1 MIGQPL
7 SGVKVLDLTH
17 HIAGP
22 YCTKL
27 LTDLGADVI
36 KIEKP
41 DEGDTARRM
50 GPFPND
56 EPHPEKSGLFLYLNT
71 HKRGI
76 TLNLKSETGKKIF
89 KELAR
94 DADILVE
101 NFEPRVMPS
110 LGLDYETLEKVNP
123 KLVMT
128 SISSFGQTGPY
139 RDYKAAEIVAY
150 ALGGLMYTCGD
161 YDREPVK
168 HGLAMGQ
175 TLAGANGAGS
185 TLVALYCQRENGIG
199 QHVDVSVME
208 TVTQL
213 CYVFQV
219 IYFYGG
225 TAFRRRM
232 KVGGKLGALGDVFPC
247 KDGYFVPI
255 LIALP
260 WELIVNFFNA
270 ADTLGKPE
278 FSSSVG
284 RILYADQV
292 DNALEALTRDRS
304 KHELFHSSQEWRLPW
319 ALVQDAKDL
328 VNCPQL
334 QARDFFVEID
344 HPLAG
349 KLTYPGVPYKMSGI
363 PWPQINPAPL
373 LGEHNEEIYCKRLG
387 YTKGDLAKLRDRR
400 VI

>member
-1 MIGQPL
+1 MVGQPL
-7 SGVKVLDLTH
+7 TDVRVLDLTH

-27 LTDLGADVI
+27 LGDLGAEVI

-41 DEGDTARRM
+41 GEGDTARRI

-56 EPHPEKSGLFLYLNT
+56 EPHLEKSGLFLYLNT
-71 HKRGI
+71 NKRGI

-89 KELAR
+89 KELVK

-110 LGLDYETLEKVNP
+110 LGLDSPSLGEINP

-128 SISSFGQTGPY
+128 SISNFGQTGTY
-139 RDYKAAEIVAY
+139 RDYKATEIVAY
-150 ALGGLMYTCGD
+150 ALGGLMYTCGN
-161 YDREPVK
+161 YDREPIK
-168 HGLAMGQ
+168 HGLSMGQ
-175 TLAGANGAGS
+175 MLTGANAAAS
-185 TLVALYCQRENGIG
+185 TLVALYCQREEGIG
-199 QHVDVSVME
+199 QHVDVSVTE
-208 TVTQL
+208 SVTQL
-213 CYVFQV
+213 CYVHQL

-225 TAFRRRM
+225 MASRRRIR
-232 KVGGKLGALGDVFPC
+232 VGGKYGAFGDVFPC

-255 LIALP
+255 MIALE
-260 WELIVNFFNA
+260 WDLLVNFFNA
-270 ADTLGKPE
+270 PDTLGKPE
-278 FSSSVG
+278 FTSAAS
-284 RILYADQV
+284 RITHADEV

-304 KHELFHSSQEWRLPW
+304 KHELFHSGQEWRLPW

-334 QARDFFVEID
+334 QARDFFVQID
-344 HPLAG
+344 HPMSGELI
-349 KLTYPGVPYKMSGI
+349 YPGTPYKMSEI
-363 PWPQINPAPL
+363 PPPQMYPAPL

-387 YTKGDLAKLRDRR
+387 YTKEDLVRLRDRG

>member
-1 MIGQPL
+1 MAGQPL
-7 SGVKVLDLTH
+7 SDIKVLDLTH

-27 LTDLGADVI
+27 LSDLGAEVI

-41 DEGDTARRM
+41 GTGDPARRM

-56 EPHPEKSGLFLYLNT
+56 EPHLEKSGLFLYLNT
-71 HKRGI
+71 NKRSI
-76 TLNLKSETGKKIF
+76 TLNLKSETGKKVF
-89 KELAR
+89 KELINGV
-94 DADILVE
+94 DILVE

-110 LGLDYETLEKVNP
+110 LGFDSLSLEKINP

-128 SISSFGQTGPY
+128 SISNFGQTGPY
-139 RDYKAAEIVAY
+139 RDYRATEIVAY
-150 ALGGLMYTCGD
+150 ALGGLMYTCGN

-175 TLAGANGAGS
+175 MLAGANAAAS
-185 TLVALYCQRENGIG
+185 TLVALYCQREKGIG

-208 TVTQL
+208 SVTQL
-213 CYVFQV
+213 CYVHELL
-219 IYFYGG
+219 YFYGG
-225 TAFRRRM
+225 IASRRRIN
-232 KVGGKLGALGDVFPC
+232 VGGKYGAFGDIFPC
-247 KDGYFVPI
+247 EDGYFVPI
-255 LIALP
+255 MVALE
-260 WELIVNFFNA
+260 WDLLANFFNA

-278 FSSSVG
+278 FASSAS
-284 RILYADQV
+284 RIMHADEV
-292 DNALEALTRDRS
+292 DDALEALTRDRS
-304 KHELFHSSQEWRLPW
+304 KHELFHSGQEWRLPW

-334 QARDFFVEID
+334 QARDFFVQID
-344 HPLAG
+344 HPHTG
-349 KLTYPGVPYKMSGI
+349 KLTYPGVPYKLSEI
-363 PWPQINPAPL
+363 PPPQMYPAPL

-387 YTKGDLAKLRDRR
+387 YTKDDLVRLRARG